1 MQEARKITKPG
12 AKSSS
17 QYPQRNTIMPR
28 KTIAKKKLFTNS
40 YFTHFQPFCASF
52 HFLFL
57 CCQTIVCRLKN
68 ERKHMLLF
76 MGL

>member
-28 KTIAKKKLFTNS
+28 KTIAKKNSSQIHILRIFNPFVLLFTF
-40 YFTHFQPFCASF
+40 YFCAAKQ
-52 HFLFL
+52 L
-57 CCQTIVCRLKN
+57 CVV
-68 ERKHMLLF
+68 
-76 MGL
+76 